1 MNKDKLFIYNVIN
14 KKYQN
19 NIIPNIPKLLVTY
32 LLKNPNKIELYLR
45 KEITI
50 DNLLNNIKYD
60 KKTNILEKISKFVEE
75 DSWKLTSTN

>member
-1 MNKDKLFIYNVIN
+1 MNKNKLFIYNVIN

-50 DNLLNNIKYD
+50 DNLLKNIKYD

>member
-1 MNKDKLFIYNVIN
+1 MNKDKLFTYNVIN

-32 LLKNPNKIELYLR
+32 LLKNPDKIELYLR

-50 DNLLNNIKYD
+50 DNLLKNIKYD

>member
-32 LLKNPNKIELYLR
+32 LLKNPDKIELYLR

-50 DNLLNNIKYD
+50 DNLLKNIKYD

>member
-32 LLKNPNKIELYLR
+32 LLKNPDKIELYLR
-45 KEITI
+45 K
-50 DNLLNNIKYD
+50 
-60 KKTNILEKISKFVEE
+60 
-75 DSWKLTSTN
+75 

>member
-32 LLKNPNKIELYLR
+32 LLKNPDKIELYLR

-50 DNLLNNIKYD
+50 DNLLKSIKYD

>member
-50 DNLLNNIKYD
+50 DNLLKNIKYD